1 MLRYS
6 IHFPIIGLVAE
17 ALGFSGV
24 MGAATNIAWI
34 LFVVAAILFVVG
46 SVLRDRDLFV

>member
-1 MLRYS
+1 MLGYA
-6 IHFPIIGLVAE
+6 IFFLLIALVAG

-34 LFVVAAILFVVG
+34 LFAVFLVLFVIG
-46 SVLRDRDLFV
+46 IATGRRHA